1 MLDAALKYLV
11 ELSRKSADPKPLD
24 LKDPR
29 VVSYFIEGKYETNE
43 VPPPA
48 RKHQVKSL
56 DEIIRL
62 ATRFDNAE
70 DGTAPRP
77 VVWYDETG
85 VSLVL
90 DDESHRFDV
99 IGFPLETSDVFRK
112 VMELKNSPRPFEQRD
127 FIRLLRVDLAGTLE
141 PVVLLSKV
149 RTIKFST
156 TADATSVKK
165 AQVDSLG
172 KTIRSQV
179 ETDGGDL
186 PEEVA
191 LSVPVFKSFGLRFSV
206 PVKCAVEVFPADG
219 TFKLVPMPDEIERA
233 QHDAIRRIAEKL
245 GEGLPVTVPAY
256 YGKP

>member
-1 MLDAALKYLV
+1 MLDAALKYFA
-11 ELSRKSADPKPLD
+11 ELARKSADPKPLD

-29 VVSYFIEGKYETNE
+29 IVSYFIDGKYETND

-62 ATRFDNAE
+62 ATRFDDGE
-70 DGTAPRP
+70 DADAPRP

-90 DDESHRFDV
+90 DDEGHRFDL
-99 IGFPLETSDVFRK
+99 ITFALETSDVFRK
-112 VMELKNSPRPFEQRD
+112 VMELKANSRPFDQRD
-127 FIRLLRVDLAGTLE
+127 FIRLLRVDLSGTLD
-141 PVVLLSKV
+141 PVVLLNKV

-156 TADATSVKK
+156 TGEATSVKK

-186 PEEVA
+186 PEDVM
-191 LSVPVFKSFGLRFSV
+191 LYVPVFKSFGLRFSV
-206 PVKCAVEVFPADG
+206 TVKCAVEVFPADG

-233 QHDAIRRIAEKL
+233 QHEAIRRIAEKL
-245 GEGLPVTVPAY
+245 VEKLPVTVPCY